1 MFWVP
6 IDFCVNISSKY
17 STKNK
22 NLNKNIIKELLTKEK
37 DNEIIMF
44 VLNMTFGDW
53 LDIFIYKKELSE
65 LKLFNIDNYK
75 IKIIS
80 DSFERIDKLLEEIYN
95 LNFGNNYFSFFVYL
109 IYNYERWFFIKQGRQ
124 RRNNKKVEEKR
135 IKMSKKA

>member
-1 MFWVP
+1 
-6 IDFCVNISSKY
+6 
-17 STKNK
+17 
-22 NLNKNIIKELLTKEK
+22 
-37 DNEIIMF
+37 MF

-65 LKLFNIDNYK
+65 LKSFNIDNYK

-124 RRNNKKVEEKR
+124 RRNNKKAEEK
-135 IKMSKKA
+135 